1 MKGYSMQ
8 GVKGKS
14 GRKKKDTSK
23 TKEVYFRFEESELE
37 KLENIAQAQGAGT
50 ANMLMRE
57 LAYQVINTAG
67 AVSYGKEKNEV

>member
-1 MKGYSMQ
+1 MS

-23 TKEVYFRFEESELE
+23 TKEVHFRFEESEFE

-50 ANMLMRE
+50 VNMLMRD
-57 LAYQVINTAG
+57 LAYKVINTAG
-67 AVSYGKEKNEV
+67 AVSYERGKNEV